1 MRNVCKVL
9 LTREVVGAVVYSAD
23 PQTREMLKG
32 LMLDA

>member
-1 MRNVCKVL
+1 VRNVCKVL
-9 LTREVVGAVVYSAD
+9 LTGEVVGTAVFSTD